1 MSTPIVTQSP
11 ATEQVRTQADRPQ
24 RPTRIPFG
32 APQTKLAV
40 RMELPGYFLYWT
52 NDQDGKLEAAQ
63 AGGYEFVT
71 PKEIGE
77 ARDGTQVKRL
87 VGSSKDGSPLY
98 AYLMKIKQEWHQED
112 LDQLSAVDDKF
123 ESAIREGSLLQK
135 PGEQRYN
142 AGISLKTN
150 KS

>member
-1 MSTPIVTQSP
+1 MSTPVITQTP

-24 RPTRIPFG
+24 RAVRIPFG
-32 APQTKLAV
+32 TPQTKLAV
-40 RMELPGYFLYWT
+40 CMELPGYFLYWT

-71 PKEIGE
+71 NKEIGE

-87 VGSSKDGSPLY
+87 VGSTKDGSPLY

-135 PGEQRYN
+135 PGEPRYN

>member
-1 MSTPIVTQSP
+1 
-11 ATEQVRTQADRPQ
+11 
-24 RPTRIPFG
+24 
-32 APQTKLAV
+32 
-40 RMELPGYFLYWT
+40 
-52 NDQDGKLEAAQ
+52 
-63 AGGYEFVT
+63 
-71 PKEIGE
+71 
-77 ARDGTQVKRL
+77 
-87 VGSSKDGSPLY
+87 
-98 AYLMKIKQEWHQED
+98 MKIKQEWHQED

>member
-32 APQTKLAV
+32 APHMKLAV
-40 RMELPGYFLYWT
+40 RMELPGHFLYWT

-63 AGGYEFVT
+63 AGGYEFVN

-77 ARDGTQVKRL
+77 ARDESQVRRL
-87 VGSSKDGSPLY
+87 VGSNKDGSPLY
-98 AYLMKIKQEWHQED
+98 SYLMKIKKELHQED
-112 LDQLSAVDDKF
+112 LDLLSAVDDKF

-135 PGEQRYN
+135 PGEPRYN